1 MKKILLIIFTVFA
14 FAITI
19 NAQTVNCGNF
29 CILSINNIDTIGN
42 NTLDVTVYN
51 GDTNFV
57 NYPIVLVTNSLGDTV
72 ANINSLFYFFGQ
84 AAGDTLT
91 HTIPTSFDSI
101 PAGFTG
107 TVYITDATYNITC
120 SYSYP
125 MTCTVGINEALA
137 SKNSF
142 SIFPNPA
149 TTTINININELQ
161 NTTAIVNIYDATGKV
176 VKTISTTENNLSI
189 DRGDLQ
195 RGIYFVRVLIGDR
208 ELTKKI
214 ILE

>member
-1 MKKILLIIFTVFA
+1 MIFATV
-14 FAITI
+14 
-19 NAQTVNCGNF
+19 
-29 CILSINNIDTIGN
+29 S
-42 NTLDVTVYN
+42 
-51 GDTNFV
+51 
-57 NYPIVLVTNSLGDTV
+57 
-72 ANINSLFYFFGQ
+72 INSLFYFFGQ

-91 HTIPTSFDSI
+91 HTIPTSLDSI
-101 PAGFTG
+101 PVGFTG

-142 SIFPNPA
+142 SISPNPA
-149 TTTINININELQ
+149 TTTININIKELQ
-161 NTTAIVNIYDATGKV
+161 NTTAVINIYDATGKV

-189 DRGDLQ
+189 DRGDL
-195 RGIYFVRVLIGDR
+195 RGGIYFVRVLIGDR